1 MNKNFLALC
10 LAAALLAPQVAG
22 AEGFAINEWSA
33 ELLWAVRACLLRTM
47 LQTWLITL
55 LLSPK

>member
-1 MNKNFLALC
+1 MNKNFLALG

-22 AEGFAINEWSA
+22 AEGFGINEWS
-33 ELLWAVRACLLRTM
+33 LLWVVRACLLRTM
-47 LQTWLITL
+47 LQTWLTTL